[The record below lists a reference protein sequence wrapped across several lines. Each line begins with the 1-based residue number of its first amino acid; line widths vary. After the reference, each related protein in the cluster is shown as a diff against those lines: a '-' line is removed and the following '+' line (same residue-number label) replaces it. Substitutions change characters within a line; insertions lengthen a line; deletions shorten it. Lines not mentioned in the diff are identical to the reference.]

1 MEAYSMGPLSKAA
14 IAAYIVLSGL
24 CQATTTAGIDDGFSS
39 EPTVPYEIT
48 VRTEIKHPASRKTVA
63 GPWPRFAKEMLA

>member
-1 MEAYSMGPLSKAA
+1 MGSLSKAA

-24 CQATTTAGIDDGFSS
+24 CPHSTAAGTDDGFSHRTAGSS
-39 EPTVPYEIT
+39 EVVLHAEM
-48 VRTEIKHPASRKTVA
+48 KHPASRKYVA

>member
-1 MEAYSMGPLSKAA
+1 MGPLSRAI

-24 CQATTTAGIDDGFSS
+24 CPQSTATGADDGFSS
-39 EPTVPYEIT
+39 QSTDPYEIAA
-48 VRTEIKHPASRKTVA
+48 RAENKHPSSRKTVA

>member
-1 MEAYSMGPLSKAA
+1 MDPLSKAA

-24 CQATTTAGIDDGFSS
+24 CQPTNTAGIDDGLSS
-39 EPTVPYEIT
+39 KPSVPYEIT
-48 VRTEIKHPASRKTVA
+48 VRTEYKHPASRKTVA

>member
-1 MEAYSMGPLSKAA
+1 MGPLSKAA

-24 CQATTTAGIDDGFSS
+24 CVQSTAAGTDDGFSS
-39 EPTVPYEIT
+39 RSTDPYEIAL
-48 VRTEIKHPASRKTVA
+48 RIENKHPASRKTIA